1 MEHNDI
7 EQTTSTPA
15 GADADVVCTEPC
27 AFGIL
32 SADSGKAAACA
43 PNSAGAACPTE
54 RNNIMKTIGF
64 KCCTAAVCIM
74 AAGALFGARNVTA
87 NVTLDADADWSADGT
102 VTIAAGVTVDLR
114 GYTLKVKGLV
124 CNGSIID
131 SLSSLGYQKL
141 SYIESSG
148 TQWINTG
155 FVTTA
160 DTAIECDF
168 TTLNN
173 NDNRAVFCGDWAD
186 YGHLLVL
193 NTMGIN
199 FFGKSCKLSNF
210 VANKHFRVQTI
221 PGGSKTV
228 VLYDGDTGAEVSSS
242 NVALTH
248 SGTGE
253 MTLFAARADGY
264 QPALCR
270 IHAFKLTHAGTV
282 VRDMVPVVRNADG
295 EAGMYDQANSTF
307 YGNGGSGVF
316 AVGSVVL
323 GHLAIDISGDASYS
337 VAGSCNVPVVVE
349 SAALSKD
356 VDLRCFGE
364 RLEFNGP
371 VYLNGHQLTAAR
383 FSGTGEIANI
393 PGTYRLLSYIE
404 STGTQWINTGFT
416 TTEDTAI
423 EMDFTTCSDNGNHAY
438 YCGDWADYG
447 HLLVAKVVGSETYFA
462 FYGTNYKI
470 GGFTAHKHYKV
481 QTFPGGSKTVVLFDG
496 DTGAEIGSTTSAIT
510 HSGMGEM
517 TIFAARADGYQP
529 SSFRLHAFKLTHAGT
544 MVRNF
549 IPVERT
555 VDGKAGLYDLEN
567 DAFYPSNGSA
577 DFVMGPGTGE
587 FMGLEDNGTAGTFRV
602 DVPNGAHIENNNV
615 MIAGK
620 VCFVKAGAGEY
631 VERVAQANTGGV
643 TLEGGTLSWEQDT
656 PAVKGPLTLAGG
668 TLVIADGNPV
678 SATDGVSVTAP
689 SVIAFRR
696 DVKFGSRTA
705 ILNFGAGT
713 PLAQLSLT
721 VTPDPACVTSLAL
734 DGDDLQ
740 VVLGSVNDVVDAV
753 WTGTADNVVSNPA
766 NWYCTNPAGVQ
777 IANGLPSRLT
787 TVHIAGTVAMQFL
800 ADSDFACAEVVL
812 GDCTLTADCDWCGLG
827 TLPVSGTIDLAG
839 HKLFT
844 AGVAGGGTVMSGDSG
859 GYRFYRFKVDATG
872 GNDMQIS
879 EITFHSDDDVLI
891 TENRKALHW
900 NTTGAFSGYGPDK
913 AFDHSNFATKWYD
926 NRSAND
932 WWVTVEYEQP
942 VFVARYKWFTGDDTA
957 SHSARNPT
965 AWRLQA
971 SNDNATWVDLDVVT
985 GATPPAANKTEAY
998 VASVRANQGG
1008 DGGELHVEVAEGS
1021 EQTISTVKLT
1031 GRLKLVKDGAGT
1043 LVMAK
1048 AGQDYCG
1055 GTLVAA
1061 GILKPGVR
1069 EKNALH
1075 GAAGSAFTVADGAQ
1089 YLDDI
1094 FTIGATGAYDFTISG
1109 SGPDGTG
1116 AIRATARTPGRN
1128 NALVAWGLSLTL
1140 AGDATIGS
1148 DEYAFDFVAP
1158 NYEKFQLALCGHTLT
1173 LKSARPMDERQYPF
1187 FLAANVHGTDEGTIV
1202 VGDNLRFYPYKGG
1215 ASMLP
1220 NATLVVERGGEYSN
1234 GTDKNLFDLTVSNLV
1249 YRSASEVSQTLYTTF
1264 VLGTYTP
1271 TSVTSAPKVVLGD
1284 AAHLSVGLD
1293 LSERTTEFD
1302 VAFGG
1307 GFTFTEGSCVK
1318 VNLGTRRRRHS
1329 ERLVAWTEKPVGV
1342 TFTGETMRDRFI
1354 VRDDG
1359 LYVVRGTL
1367 IIVR

>member
-1 MEHNDI
+1 
-7 EQTTSTPA
+7 
-15 GADADVVCTEPC
+15 
-27 AFGIL
+27 
-32 SADSGKAAACA
+32 
-43 PNSAGAACPTE
+43 
-54 RNNIMKTIGF
+54 
-64 KCCTAAVCIM
+64 
-74 AAGALFGARNVTA
+74 
-87 NVTLDADADWSADGT
+87 
-102 VTIAAGVTVDLR
+102 
-114 GYTLKVKGLV
+114 
-124 CNGSIID
+124 
-131 SLSSLGYQKL
+131 
-141 SYIESSG
+141 
-148 TQWINTG
+148 
-155 FVTTA
+155 
-160 DTAIECDF
+160 
-168 TTLNN
+168 
-173 NDNRAVFCGDWAD
+173 
-186 YGHLLVL
+186 
-193 NTMGIN
+193 
-199 FFGKSCKLSNF
+199 
-210 VANKHFRVQTI
+210 
-221 PGGSKTV
+221 
-228 VLYDGDTGAEVSSS
+228 
-242 NVALTH
+242 
-248 SGTGE
+248 
-253 MTLFAARADGY
+253 
-264 QPALCR
+264 
-270 IHAFKLTHAGTV
+270 
-282 VRDMVPVVRNADG
+282 
-295 EAGMYDQANSTF
+295 
-307 YGNGGSGVF
+307 
-316 AVGSVVL
+316 
-323 GHLAIDISGDASYS
+323 
-337 VAGSCNVPVVVE
+337 
-349 SAALSKD
+349 
-356 VDLRCFGE
+356 
-364 RLEFNGP
+364 
-371 VYLNGHQLTAAR
+371 
-383 FSGTGEIANI
+383 
-393 PGTYRLLSYIE
+393 
-404 STGTQWINTGFT
+404 
-416 TTEDTAI
+416 
-423 EMDFTTCSDNGNHAY
+423 
-438 YCGDWADYG
+438 
-447 HLLVAKVVGSETYFA
+447 
-462 FYGTNYKI
+462 
-470 GGFTAHKHYKV
+470 
-481 QTFPGGSKTVVLFDG
+481 
-496 DTGAEIGSTTSAIT
+496 
-510 HSGMGEM
+510 M

-529 SSFRLHAFKLTHAGT
+529 ASFRLHAFKLTHAGT
-544 MVRNF
+544 VVRNF

-555 VDGKAGLYDLEN
+555 ADGKAGLYDLEN

-602 DVPNGAHIENNNV
+602 DVPNGAHIENNDV

-631 VERVAQANTGGV
+631 VERVAQENTGGV

-668 TLVIADGNPV
+668 TLVIADGKPI
-678 SATDGVSVTAP
+678 SAMDGVSVTAP

-696 DVKFGSRTA
+696 DVKFGPRAA
-705 ILNFGAGT
+705 ILNFGAGN
-713 PLAQLSLT
+713 PLTQLSLT
-721 VTPDPACVTSLAL
+721 VTPDPACATSLAL

-740 VVLGSVNDVVDAV
+740 VVLGGVNDVIDAV

-766 NWYCTNPAGVQ
+766 NWFCTNPAGVQ

-787 TVHIAGTVAMQFL
+787 TVHIAGSVAMQVP
-800 ADSDFACAEVVL
+800 ADSDFACAELLL
-812 GDCTLTADCDWCGLG
+812 GDCTLTADCDWRGLG

-1031 GRLKLVKDGAGT
+1031 GRLKLVKDGTGT

-1128 NALVAWGLSLTL
+1128 NAEVAWGRSLTL
-1140 AGDATIGS
+1140 LGDATIGS
-1148 DEYAFDFVAP
+1148 DEYAFDFIAP
-1158 NYEKFQLALCGHTLT
+1158 NYITFPVTLNGHALT
-1173 LKSARPMDERQYPF
+1173 LKSSKPMNERQYPF
-1187 FLAANVHGTDEGTIV
+1187 FIASSMVGMDEGTIV
-1202 VGDNLRFYPYKGG
+1202 VGENLCFYPYKEN
-1215 ASMLP
+1215 ASVLS
-1220 NATLVVERGGEYSN
+1220 NVTLVVSANAEYN
-1234 GTDKNLFDLTVSNLV
+1234 TGTDSNARDLTVSNLV
-1249 YRSASEVSQTLYTTF
+1249 YRSVSTGSNTKKLTT

-1271 TSVTSAPKVVLGD
+1271 ASTTSAPKVQLGD
-1284 AAHLSVGLD
+1284 AQHLSVGLD

-1307 GFTFTEGSCVK
+1307 GFSFTEGSQVT
-1318 VNLGTRRRRHS
+1318 VNLGSRRRS
-1329 ERLVAWTEKPVGV
+1329 QGERLVAWTEKPAGV
-1342 TFTGETMRDRFI
+1342 TFKGSSRYDSFE

-1359 LYVVRGTL
+1359 LYLASGTL
-1367 IIVR
+1367 IIIR